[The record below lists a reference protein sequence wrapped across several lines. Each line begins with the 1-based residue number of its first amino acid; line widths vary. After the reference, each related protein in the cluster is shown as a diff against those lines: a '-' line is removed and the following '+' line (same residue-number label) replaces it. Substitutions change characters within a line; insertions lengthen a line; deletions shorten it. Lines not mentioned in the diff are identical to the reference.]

1 MEKKI
6 KIGLAPTRRD
16 TRDFELHF
24 AHERKAEAEEK
35 IREIMDGL
43 GVEVVNVDFLNDEG
57 LLIFPDEAE
66 RAAKYFRDQEV
77 DAVIVPHVNFG
88 AEESV
93 AILGKLVGKPLLL
106 WGPRD
111 DAPPAFGPRQ
121 TDTQCGLFAS
131 GSILDHYNV
140 PFTYLENCRM
150 DSDTFKEGLERF
162 VRVAAVVKAFR
173 GLRVG
178 QISVRPRTFLTV
190 KVNENELLEKYG
202 IEIVT
207 IDYTEMSMEIKSVL
221 ENGSEKADKILAR
234 LKETYDASPM
244 EEVQLRNMAAMEAAF
259 LNLAEKYRC
268 TCFASECWRTFSVPY
283 GIMPCAGWGD
293 LNGEDGL
300 FVACECDILG
310 AVSSVMLAAASLWKD
325 PAILMDLTIRH
336 PENDNAELLWHCGQ
350 CPASMTAEGGKPK
363 MEGCLGHMRLK
374 DGDLTV
380 CRFGGTHG
388 NYRLFIGEGHTTDGP
403 TTNGN
408 YLWLETA
415 NWPKWERRLV
425 KGPYIHHMSAMYGR
439 YGDVLEEACQYLGIE
454 AELAD
459 A

>member
-1 MEKKI
+1 MKQKI

-24 AHERKAEAEEK
+24 AHERKAAVEKRIAE
-35 IREIMDGL
+35 ITAGLDVEI
-43 GVEVVNVDFLNDEG
+43 VNTDFLNEEG
-57 LLIFPDEAE
+57 LMIFPQEAE
-66 RAAKYFRDQEV
+66 RAAKYFNEQEV
-77 DAVIVPHVNFG
+77 DAMIVPHVNFG
-88 AEESV
+88 AEEAV

-111 DAPPAFGPRQ
+111 DVPPASGPRQ

-140 PFTYLENCRM
+140 PYTYLENCWI
-150 DSDTFKEGLERF
+150 DSDTLKEGVLQF
-162 VRVAAVVKAFR
+162 IRVAAVVKAFR

-207 IDYTEMSMEIKSVL
+207 IDYTEMSMTVSSIL
-221 ENGSEKADKILAR
+221 ENGSEKMEQIYER
-234 LKETYDASPM
+234 LKATHDVSAMQDE
-244 EEVQLRNMAAMEAAF
+244 QLRRIAAMETAF
-259 LNLAEKYRC
+259 LELGQKYGC
-268 TCFASECWRTFSVPY
+268 TCFASECWRTFSVPF
-283 GIMPCAGWGD
+283 GIMPCSGFGD
-293 LNGEDGL
+293 LNDEGL

-310 AVSSVMLAAASLWKD
+310 AVSSVMMSAATLGKD

-336 PENDNAELLWHCGQ
+336 PENENAELLWHCGQ
-350 CPASMTAEGGKPK
+350 CPTSMCAVTEKPP
-363 MEGCLGHMRLK
+363 LRDFLTHSRLK
-374 DGDLTV
+374 DGDVTV
-380 CRFGGTHG
+380 CRFGGSHG

-408 YLWLETA
+408 YLWLETN
-415 NWPKWERRLV
+415 NWPAWERRLV
-425 KGPYIHHMSAMYGR
+425 RGPYIHHITAAYGK
-439 YGDVLEEACQYLGIE
+439 YAAVLEEACQYLGIE
-454 AELAD
+454 PEIAE
-459 A
+459 